1 MKRFNRSNPWRFV
14 VILSFS
20 ITWLATSVGY
30 ASAASWNGIEP
41 LKSRR
46 EEVLKTLGKPVAED
60 SNGALHFVVAGGTV
74 SVLFVDQKFVN
85 NKKLRVNLEGTVLE
99 IVLQHDHS
107 NDTPETMNLPKNHNF
122 VRDDVQNAS
131 IFRNIK
137 DGIVYTF
144 LDGKLRTTRLTFSDS
159 QLFRARR

>member
-20 ITWLATSVGY
+20 ITWLATSVGF

-46 EEVLKTLGKPVAED
+46 EDVLKTLGKPVAED
-60 SNGALHFVVAGGTV
+60 ANGALRFVVAGGTALV
-74 SVLFVDQKFVN
+74 VFVDRKFVN
-85 NKKLRVNLEGTVLE
+85 NKKLRPNLEGTVLE

-107 NDTPETMNLPKNHNF
+107 NETPQSMNLLKHRAF
-122 VRDDVQNAS
+122 THAHMQNAP
-131 IFRNIK
+131 I
-137 DGIVYTF
+137 
-144 LDGKLRTTRLTFSDS
+144 L
-159 QLFRARR
+159 